1 MSHESDYPL
10 SLEDIDREFRDA
22 VETMDTA
29 RNDILFRLYAE
40 GYGPIVVEG
49 VDPERRTIPEFQ
61 AVVER
66 YGWPALSD
74 DGIIEG
80 PNDYDDTAV
89 FIDQLRPRVVG
100 TGEIRGLS
108 TSHLLNTLAQR
119 PIERPEQAKT
129 GHGWLGMYPYLHRAH
144 AVAPEF
150 FGSLRAVLETYQRRY
165 SFLSEG
171 DHLYTELQRQE
182 NEAVREA
189 LYDAYIVCG
198 RLVKVRD
205 YELSRMPPHELTS
218 EYTSAPILNADM
230 QLRFGG

>member
-10 SLEDIDREFRDA
+10 PVEDIDREFRDA
-22 VETMDTA
+22 VESMDTA
-29 RNDILFRLYAE
+29 REDIIFRLYAE
-40 GYGPIVVEG
+40 GYGPLTIEG
-49 VDPERRTIPEFQ
+49 VDLERRATPKFQ
-61 AVVER
+61 AVLER
-66 YGWPALSD
+66 YGWPTLSD

-80 PNDYDDTAV
+80 PDDYDDMAV
-89 FIDQLRPRVVG
+89 FIDQLRPRTVG

-119 PIERPEQAKT
+119 PIEQPEQAAT

-150 FGSLRAVLETYQRRY
+150 FESLQTVLETYQRRY
-165 SFLSEG
+165 SFISEG
-171 DHLYTELQRQE
+171 DHLYAELQRKE
-182 NEAVREA
+182 NQAVREA
-189 LYDAYIVCG
+189 LYDAYTVCG

-205 YELSRMPPHELTS
+205 YELSRVPPHELTS
-218 EYTSAPILNADM
+218 EYTSAPILSADM